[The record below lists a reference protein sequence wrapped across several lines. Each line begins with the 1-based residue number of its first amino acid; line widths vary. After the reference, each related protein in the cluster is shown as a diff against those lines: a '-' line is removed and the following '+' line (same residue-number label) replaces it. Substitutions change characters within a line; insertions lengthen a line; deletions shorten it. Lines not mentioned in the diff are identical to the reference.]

1 MSKLAPFTVLLAAL
15 LIWASPV
22 FADDAQAQEILRQA
36 RTAIGG
42 EEQLRKIQSLN
53 ITGQYRRMLGERQL
67 GGDREISILLPNK
80 YLVEDSMNPG
90 GLSTALISYR
100 TLNADHAW
108 NGQSGGG
115 GGMFFRMG
123 GPGGAQA
130 TPEQME
136 AALHRMLQVEM
147 ARYLLVITLSAPESF
162 AVDYKYAGESDVDDA
177 KAEVIDVTGPDKFAV
192 RLFFD
197 KSSHLPL
204 LISYRG
210 PKPRMV
216 TMTRSAGGGQ
226 MKPEDMKKAREEAE
240 KRLASETPGV
250 PEEVDFYIRLSDH
263 KKVNGLLLPHKFTF
277 LAGEEVSEEFEI
289 SRYQMNPQFK
299 SDKFEKR

>member
-1 MSKLAPFTVLLAAL
+1 MVKAVAA
-15 LIWASPV
+15 
-22 FADDAQAQEILRQA
+22 AQ
-36 RTAIGG
+36 
-42 EEQLRKIQSLN
+42 
-53 ITGQYRRMLGERQL
+53 
-67 GGDREISILLPNK
+67 
-80 YLVEDSMNPG
+80 
-90 GLSTALISYR
+90 
-100 TLNADHAW
+100 W
-108 NGQSGGG
+108 
-115 GGMFFRMG
+115 FFRMG

-136 AALHRMLQVEM
+136 AALRRMLQVEM
-147 ARYLLVITLSAPESF
+147 ARYLLAITLAAPESF
-162 AVDYKYAGESDVDDA
+162 PVDYKYAGESDVDDA
-177 KAEVIDVTGPDKFAV
+177 KAEVIDITGPDKFAV

-250 PEEVDFYIRLSDH
+250 PEEVDFYIRHLRSQESERS
-263 KKVNGLLLPHKFTF
+263 VTASQVYF
-277 LAGEEVSEEFEI
+277 LN
-289 SRYQMNPQFK
+289 R
-299 SDKFEKR
+299 